1 MTAATPEEIRRI
13 TQNVLDRPEFL
24 PRLDWTRL
32 IFETVWKWLRQIAE
46 WSARNPDLSKW
57 LIIVLSILLV
67 LLLAHIIYTV
77 VREFMSI
84 RGRDSAHVRQRPVS
98 ALEGIAENWSDAFR
112 VAGAALDAGDLYK
125 AVWVTHRILL
135 SVLDRMEQIKF
146 VLWKTNS
153 DYLRECRESS
163 LAAATLTELTDAY
176 ERVIYAHRHFD
187 RQEVVTLLAR
197 VEALAAEAHQ

>member
-77 VREFMSI
+77 GASSCP
-84 RGRDSAHVRQRPVS
+84 SAGVTARTFGNDRFPHSKESPKTGAMHFAWRAPHWMRATYTRPF
-98 ALEGIAENWSDAFR
+98 G
-112 VAGAALDAGDLYK
+112 
-125 AVWVTHRILL
+125 
-135 SVLDRMEQIKF
+135 
-146 VLWKTNS
+146 
-153 DYLRECRESS
+153 
-163 LAAATLTELTDAY
+163 
-176 ERVIYAHRHFD
+176 
-187 RQEVVTLLAR
+187 
-197 VEALAAEAHQ
+197 

>member
-32 IFETVWKWLRQIAE
+32 FFETVWKWLRQIAE

-77 VREFMSI
+77 VREIMSI
-84 RGRDSAHVRQRPVS
+84 RGRHSAHVRQS
-98 ALEGIAENWSDAFR
+98 R
-112 VAGAALDAGDLYK
+112 VY
-125 AVWVTHRILL
+125 
-135 SVLDRMEQIKF
+135 VLDRIADN
-146 VLWKTNS
+146 W
-153 DYLRECRESS
+153 
-163 LAAATLTELTDAY
+163 ATEL
-176 ERVIYAHRHFD
+176 
-187 RQEVVTLLAR
+187 
-197 VEALAAEAHQ
+197 